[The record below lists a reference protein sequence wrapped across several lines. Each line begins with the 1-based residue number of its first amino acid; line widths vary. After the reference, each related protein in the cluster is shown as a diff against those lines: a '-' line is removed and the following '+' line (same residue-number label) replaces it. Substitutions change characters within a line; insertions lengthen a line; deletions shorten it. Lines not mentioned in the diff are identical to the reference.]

1 MNVTDPKLLASFE
14 AESIEPSTF
23 GHRDHVVVAFDLLRR
38 DDFVT
43 AAAKYAAC
51 IRGMAEKAGAPE
63 KFNAT
68 ITLAFMSLIAERM
81 HAGDYSDFAS
91 FEAANTDLASKDVLS
106 RWYSKDRLTSP
117 QARRQF
123 LLPDLPAAV

>member
-1 MNVTDPKLLASFE
+1 MNVTDPKLLAAFE

-51 IRGMAEKAGAPE
+51 IRGMAVCTQLFGVHFFAHGA
-63 KFNAT
+63 
-68 ITLAFMSLIAERM
+68 
-81 HAGDYSDFAS
+81 HH
-91 FEAANTDLASKDVLS
+91 
-106 RWYSKDRLTSP
+106 
-117 QARRQF
+117 
-123 LLPDLPAAV
+123 